1 MVLTLPLLRAV
12 SLRICFPMC
21 FPICLA
27 IGGALLAPPCLAA
40 TARQIGGAKLF
51 VSVDDEGVVMYTD
64 IAPADADDAA
74 ASVPSARSASPR
86 GKIVPAGRP
95 AVANGSVAGS
105 PEQAGAER
113 TSDRGAELVADWAD
127 AFSGE
132 NAPLAN
138 HRPELRDGGLPPD
151 DH

>member
-12 SLRICFPMC
+12 SLRICFP
-21 FPICLA
+21 IYLA

-51 VSVDDEGVVMYTD
+51 VSVDDEGVVLYTD

-74 ASVPSARSASPR
+74 ASVPSARSASPK

-95 AVANGSVAGS
+95 AVANGSNAGS
-105 PEQAGAER
+105 PVLAGAELA
-113 TSDRGAELVADWAD
+113 SERGAELVGDSAD

-132 NAPLAN
+132 NTPLTN